1 MYYHRGYHLP
11 LKLSYTMI
19 NRKISLI
26 LPVLNESL
34 VFRDIKKIEEEFTRL
49 NQNFEII
56 CVFDS
61 SAEKSSSK
69 LKISRLSHVTTLFY
83 PLARFG
89 AGFARCYGFNQ
100 SKGSLIFFWEGNF
113 SISPEELLLYLN
125 LMETTRADII
135 IGSKRH
141 PLSQVYYSSFRH
153 FASKLYH
160 LLVRI
165 IFGLKVTDTQVGLKL
180 YKRRVLNEVIPRI
193 IIKNW
198 GFDLEILVV
207 ANALGF
213 KRIVEAPIKIKRHF
227 TGKGLTP
234 SNISNLLQDTLAIAY
249 RKYWLKYYQ

>member
-1 MYYHRGYHLP
+1 MA
-11 LKLSYTMI
+11 
-19 NRKISLI
+19 NRKISII

-34 VFRDIKKIEEEFTRL
+34 VFRDLKKIEEEFTRL

-61 SAEKSSSK
+61 GAEKSSSK
-69 LKISRLSHVTTLFY
+69 LRLPHLPHVVPLFY
-83 PLARFG
+83 PVARFG
-89 AGFARCYGFNQ
+89 TGFARCYGFNK
-100 SKGSLIFFWEGNF
+100 SKGSLIFFFEGNF
-113 SISPEELLLYLN
+113 SISPEEFLLYLN
-125 LMETTRADII
+125 LMETARADIV

-141 PLSQVYYSSFRH
+141 PLSRVYYSSFRH
-153 FASKLYH
+153 LISKIYH

-165 IFGLKVTDTQVGLKL
+165 IFGLNVTDTQVGLKL

-207 ANALGF
+207 AHALGF
-213 KRIVEAPIKIKRHF
+213 KRIVEAPIEIKRHF
-227 TGKGLTP
+227 TSREIT
-234 SNISNLLQDTLAIAY
+234 SNNISNLLRDTLAIAY

>member
-1 MYYHRGYHLP
+1 M
-11 LKLSYTMI
+11 K

-26 LPVLNESL
+26 LSVFNESL

-49 NQNFEII
+49 NQNFEIV

-61 SAEKSSSK
+61 SAEKQASG
-69 LKISRLSHVTTLFY
+69 LKIARFPHVRTLFY
-83 PLARFG
+83 PIRRFG
-89 AGFARCYGFNQ
+89 TGFALCYGF
-100 SKGSLIFFWEGNF
+100 SRSRGSLIFFWEGNF
-113 SISPEELLLYLN
+113 SVSPKQLLLYLN
-125 LMETTRADII
+125 LMEVVGADIV

-141 PLSQVYYSSFRH
+141 PLSYVYYSPFRR
-153 FASKLYH
+153 FCSRIYQLF
-160 LLVRI
+160 VRI

-207 ANALGF
+207 AHALGF
-213 KRIVEAPIKIKRHF
+213 KRIVEAPIEIKKHF
-227 TGKGLTP
+227 TGRGLTP
-234 SNISNLLQDTLAIAY
+234 ANISNLLRDTLAIAY

>member
-1 MYYHRGYHLP
+1 M
-11 LKLSYTMI
+11 K

-26 LPVLNESL
+26 LPVLTEPM

-61 SAEKSSSK
+61 SAEKSASK
-69 LKISRLSHVTTLFY
+69 LKLSRLPHVRTLFY
-83 PLARFG
+83 PVTRFG
-89 AGFARCYGFNQ
+89 TGFARCYGFNQ

-113 SISPEELLLYLN
+113 SISPKELLFYLN
-125 LMETTRADII
+125 LMETARADMV

-141 PLSQVYYSSFRH
+141 PLSRVYYSPFRH
-153 FASKLYH
+153 FCSKVYH

-165 IFGLKVTDTQVGLKL
+165 LFGLKVTDTQVGLKL

-207 ANALGF
+207 AHALGF
-213 KRIVEAPIKIKRHF
+213 KRIVEAPIEIRRHF
-227 TGKGLTP
+227 TGKELTP
-234 SNISNLLQDTLAIAY
+234 SNISNLLLDTIAIAY
-249 RKYWLKYYQ
+249 RKYWLKYYT